1 MTREILARAL
11 EEGKAPTVAVFGDF
25 CLDRY
30 VYIDASRDEPS
41 LETGLTAWQI
51 THERCQPGAAGTIT
65 NNLRALGADVLCI
78 GILGQDGAG
87 YELKKA
93 LNRVGASTEFMVET
107 GERCTCCY
115 LKPMRCEGGKE
126 TEQNRHDYKN
136 FTPTPRSVEDALL
149 GQLRR
154 ALPQCDAV
162 LVCDQYLEPDC
173 AAVTAYV
180 RTELAQMAE
189 EFPNVVFYVD
199 SRGFIDQFDKM
210 MIKCNHNEIAHIFG
224 VSPDTVDVEAAGH
237 YASKLSERTGRPVVV
252 TLGERGNVVWDGTEA
267 THVPAFP
274 VTGEIDVVGAGDAC
288 NAGLVFAL
296 CKGLPLK
303 DAALVGNAASHL
315 VIQQIGTTGTAT
327 LAAVEAVLKTK

>member
-1 MTREILARAL
+1 MTRQELAEVL
-11 EEGKAPTVAVFGDF
+11 TTGGTPTVAVFGDF

-65 NNLRALGADVLCI
+65 NNLRALGANVLCV

-93 LNRVGASTEFMVET
+93 LERVGASTEYMVET
-107 GERCTCCY
+107 EERCTCCY
-115 LKPMRCEGGKE
+115 LKPMRCENGRE
-126 TEQNRHDYKN
+126 TELNRHDYKN

-149 GQLRR
+149 AQLRA
-154 ALPQCDAV
+154 ALPRCGAV

-180 RTELAQMAE
+180 RAGLARLAT
-189 EFPNVVFYVD
+189 EFPDVVFYAD
-199 SRGFIDQFDKM
+199 SRGFIDRFDNM
-210 MIKCNHNEIAHIFG
+210 IIKCNHNEIAHIFG
-224 VSPDTVDVEAAGH
+224 VSPDTVDINRAGEL
-237 YASKLSERTGRPVVV
+237 ASRLSQRTGKPVVV

-267 THVPAFP
+267 AHVPAFP

-315 VIQQIGTTGTAT
+315 VIQQIGTTGTAE
-327 LAAVEAVLKTK
+327 LAKVAEVLTTK

>member
-1 MTREILARAL
+1 MTRRELAEAL
-11 EEGKAPTVAVFGDF
+11 TTGAVPTVAVFGDF

-65 NNLRALGADVLCI
+65 NNLRALGANVLCV

-93 LNRVGASTEFMVET
+93 LERVGASTEYMVET
-107 GERCTCCY
+107 EERCTCCY
-115 LKPMRCEGGKE
+115 LKPMRCENGRE
-126 TEQNRHDYKN
+126 TELNRHDYKN

-149 GQLRR
+149 AQLRA
-154 ALPQCDAV
+154 ALPRCGAV

-180 RTELAQMAE
+180 RAGLARLAA
-189 EFPNVVFYVD
+189 EFPDVVFYAD
-199 SRGFIDQFDKM
+199 SRGFIDRFDNM
-210 MIKCNHNEIAHIFG
+210 IIKCNHNEIAHIFG
-224 VSPDTVDVEAAGH
+224 VSPDTVDINRAGEL
-237 YASKLSERTGRPVVV
+237 ASRLSQRTGKPVVV

-267 THVPAFP
+267 AHVPAFP

-315 VIQQIGTTGTAT
+315 VIQQIGTTGTAE
-327 LAAVEAVLKTK
+327 LAKVAEVLTTK

>member
-1 MTREILARAL
+1 MTRRELAEAL
-11 EEGKAPTVAVFGDF
+11 TTGAVPTVAVFGDF

-65 NNLRALGADVLCI
+65 NNLRALGANVLCV

-93 LNRVGASTEFMVET
+93 LERGGASTEYMVET
-107 GERCTCCY
+107 EERCTCCY
-115 LKPMRCEGGKE
+115 LKPMRCENGRE
-126 TEQNRHDYKN
+126 TELNRHDYKN

-149 GQLRR
+149 AQLRA
-154 ALPQCDAV
+154 ALPRCGAV

-180 RTELAQMAE
+180 RAGLARLAA
-189 EFPNVVFYVD
+189 EFPDVVFYAD
-199 SRGFIDQFDKM
+199 SRGFIDRFDNM
-210 MIKCNHNEIAHIFG
+210 IIKCNHNEIAHIFG
-224 VSPDTVDVEAAGH
+224 VSPDTVDINRAGEL
-237 YASKLSERTGRPVVV
+237 ASRLSQRTGKPVVV

-267 THVPAFP
+267 AHVPAFP

-315 VIQQIGTTGTAT
+315 VIQQIGTTGTAE
-327 LAAVEAVLKTK
+327 LAKVAEVLTTK